1 MTTRTATSNS
11 PARNALLEAACTLFY
26 QQGIRGTSI
35 DAILEKAGVA
45 RQSLYLHFGSKDGLV
60 TEFLILRDQRW
71 RARMHQHIDQASPAP
86 RAKLLALFD
95 FLDVWFAD
103 PDFHGCAFINTAAEY
118 ADPQHPFRALSTRH
132 KELVLQ
138 GIRTLCQQMNIA
150 ETETLAA
157 QLALLMEGA
166 IVTAQV
172 TPGSNAAQQA
182 KHIADI
188 LLTHHTQKEPTHA
201 QLH

>member
-1 MTTRTATSNS
+1 MPTRAAANQSLT
-11 PARNALLEAACTLFY
+11 RDALIEAACTLFY

-71 RARMHQHIDQASPAP
+71 RQRMQGHINQAAPEP
-86 RAKLLALFD
+86 RAKMLALFD
-95 FLDVWFAD
+95 FLDAWFAD

-118 ADPQHPFRALSTRH
+118 SDPQHPFRSLATRH
-132 KELVLQ
+132 KELVLED
-138 GIRTLCQQMNIA
+138 ILTLCKQMEIA
-150 ETETLAA
+150 TAETLAP

-172 TPGSNAAQQA
+172 TPGSDAAQQA
-182 KHIADI
+182 KQIADI
-188 LLTHHTQKEPTHA
+188 LLNHHTNKEATHG